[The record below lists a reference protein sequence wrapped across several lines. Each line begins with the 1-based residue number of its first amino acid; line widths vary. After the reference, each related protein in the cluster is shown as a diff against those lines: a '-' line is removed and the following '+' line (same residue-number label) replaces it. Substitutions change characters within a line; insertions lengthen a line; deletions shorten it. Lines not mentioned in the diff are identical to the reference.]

1 MNRIVIALLK
11 PFSFI
16 PAILMM
22 SLIFSFSS
30 QNGTESSQLSEKVAR
45 SIFITIDHVMDR
57 GWDDEKIQELADE
70 YQYPVRKLAHMTEYC
85 LLAIAISF
93 PLYVYG
99 VRGIWLILLAVGSF
113 LAADG
118 FVLRRMWSENIFWT
132 LLTAVLIGAAVLYGI
147 VLLYTFPLLA
157 RFENTTF
164 GILKT
169 AFLVGVRYLFCTLL
183 MAAIYGIMGYVIV
196 FVFTPA
202 FLLGMGF
209 CAMLCSFLMLR
220 ILYLIGGDPDAVYE
234 EHDHDKN

>member
-1 MNRIVIALLK
+1 MRDLCNTDKPLFAVLTKLTYSAYLNILWLVCSLPIVTIGASTTALFYVTLK
-11 PFSFI
+11 MAEDRDDGLTRMFFKAFRENFK
-16 PAILMM
+16 PA
-22 SLIFSFSS
+22 
-30 QNGTESSQLSEKVAR
+30 T
-45 SIFITIDHVMDR
+45 
-57 GWDDEKIQELADE
+57 
-70 YQYPVRKLAHMTEYC
+70 KL
-85 LLAIAISF
+85 
-93 PLYVYG
+93 
-99 VRGIWLILLAVGSF
+99 WLILLAVGSF

-118 FVLRRMWSENIFWT
+118 FVLCRMWSENIFWT
-132 LLTAVLIGAAVLYGI
+132 LLTAVFIGAAVLYGI

-220 ILYLIGGDPDAVYE
+220 ILYLIGGDPDAVHE
-234 EHDHDKN
+234 EYDHDEN

>member
-1 MNRIVIALLK
+1 MFYVTLK
-11 PFSFI
+11 MAEDRDDGLTRMFFKAFRENFK
-16 PAILMM
+16 PA
-22 SLIFSFSS
+22 
-30 QNGTESSQLSEKVAR
+30 T
-45 SIFITIDHVMDR
+45 
-57 GWDDEKIQELADE
+57 
-70 YQYPVRKLAHMTEYC
+70 KL
-85 LLAIAISF
+85 
-93 PLYVYG
+93 
-99 VRGIWLILLAVGSF
+99 WLILLAVGSF

-183 MAAIYGIMGYVIV
+183 MAAIYGIMGYVVV

-220 ILYLIGGDPDAVYE
+220 ILYLIGGDLMQYTRNTTMTKTDRDTLRSSMGAKSGSTSGILQAAHCDRAHHRLYPRVCSLPPCDEKRGCALPWSGKYHCRV
-234 EHDHDKN
+234 

>member
-1 MNRIVIALLK
+1 MIEIKVPKDIQEFEPTLIGPFTARHLVCAIA
-11 PFSFI
+11 I
-16 PAILMM
+16 AILTYGGY
-22 SLIFSFSS
+22 LA
-30 QNGTESSQLSEKVAR
+30 EKALG
-45 SIFITIDHVMDR
+45 IEDPINAPFF
-57 GWDDEKIQELADE
+57 
-70 YQYPVRKLAHMTEYC
+70 C
-85 LLAIAISF
+85 LLAIPPALIGW
-93 PLYVYG
+93 VRIYG
-99 VRGIWLILLAVGSF
+99 MHFEKFAGKAFRENFKPATKLWLILLAVGSF
-113 LAADG
+113 LAVDG

-132 LLTAVLIGAAVLYGI
+132 LLTATLIGAAVLYGI
-147 VLLYTFPLLA
+147 VLLYAFPLLA

-220 ILYLIGGDPDAVYE
+220 ILYLIGGDPDAVHE
-234 EHDHDKN
+234 EYDHDKN

>member
-1 MNRIVIALLK
+1 MRDLCNTDKPLFAVLTKLTYSAYLNILWLVCSLPIVTIGASTTALFYVTLK
-11 PFSFI
+11 MAEDRENFK
-16 PAILMM
+16 PA
-22 SLIFSFSS
+22 
-30 QNGTESSQLSEKVAR
+30 T
-45 SIFITIDHVMDR
+45 
-57 GWDDEKIQELADE
+57 
-70 YQYPVRKLAHMTEYC
+70 KL
-85 LLAIAISF
+85 
-93 PLYVYG
+93 
-99 VRGIWLILLAVGSF
+99 WLILLAVGSF

-147 VLLYTFPLLA
+147 VLLYAFPLLA

-220 ILYLIGGDPDAVYE
+220 ILYLIGGDPDAVHE
-234 EHDHDKN
+234 ESDHDEN

>member
-1 MNRIVIALLK
+1 
-11 PFSFI
+11 
-16 PAILMM
+16 
-22 SLIFSFSS
+22 
-30 QNGTESSQLSEKVAR
+30 
-45 SIFITIDHVMDR
+45 
-57 GWDDEKIQELADE
+57 
-70 YQYPVRKLAHMTEYC
+70 
-85 LLAIAISF
+85 
-93 PLYVYG
+93 
-99 VRGIWLILLAVGSF
+99 
-113 LAADG
+113 
-118 FVLRRMWSENIFWT
+118 MWSENIFWT

-147 VLLYTFPLLA
+147 VLLYAFPLLA

-202 FLLGMGF
+202 FLLGMGL